1 VTTLVSRDGSEY
13 RTSNVLEM
21 RRLINGFGYSIKGN
35 AFDPSAHDV
44 KAVLK
49 YVEENPDDAERV
61 LAAEREG
68 QARVSIVGKD
78 EGTGD

>member
-1 VTTLVSRDGSEY
+1 MTVLVSKDGVEY

-21 RRLINGFGYSIKGN
+21 RRLINGFGYSIKGE
-35 AFDPSAHDV
+35 AFDPSEHDV

-49 YVEENPDDAERV
+49 YIDENPGDAERV

-68 QARVSIVGKD
+68 QGRVTILGKTD
-78 EGTGD
+78 D